1 MFGVRI
7 LCAETLKCSPVFER
21 GFLSPLGKYIFR
33 GIFIMQEEHL
43 HAAAP
48 VEETAPARK
57 EKFFSARR
65 IAKIALLSALAYVV
79 TFLEFPIFPAAPFLK
94 LDFSAVFVLLGGFMY
109 GPVTAVVISGVKE
122 LLSLLD
128 TQTAGVGELANFLLT
143 FSFIIVPTFVYR
155 YKKGIKTVCITLA
168 VGCVLLNAGGLVV
181 NRYINFPLYAQ
192 FLSMTAAEAFAVLW
206 WYIVLFNLVKG
217 IAVSLVT
224 VLLYKR
230 ISRLFNKF

>member
-1 MFGVRI
+1 
-7 LCAETLKCSPVFER
+7 
-21 GFLSPLGKYIFR
+21 
-33 GIFIMQEEHL
+33 MQEEHL
-43 HAAAP
+43 HAAVP
-48 VEETAPARK
+48 VEEPPARK

-155 YKKGIKTVCITLA
+155 YKKGIKR
-168 VGCVLLNAGGLVV
+168 LLRCFGGISCFSISSRELP
-181 NRYINFPLYAQ
+181 Y
-192 FLSMTAAEAFAVLW
+192 LS
-206 WYIVLFNLVKG
+206 
-217 IAVSLVT
+217 
-224 VLLYKR
+224 
-230 ISRLFNKF
+230 

>member
-1 MFGVRI
+1 
-7 LCAETLKCSPVFER
+7 
-21 GFLSPLGKYIFR
+21 
-33 GIFIMQEEHL
+33 MQEEHL

-168 VGCVLLNAGGLVV
+168 VGCVLLNAAG
-181 NRYINFPLYAQ
+181 
-192 FLSMTAAEAFAVLW
+192 S
-206 WYIVLFNLVKG
+206 
-217 IAVSLVT
+217 S
-224 VLLYKR
+224 
-230 ISRLFNKF
+230 

>member
-1 MFGVRI
+1 MQPRFRTGLSFTPWKIYFSRYFYY
-7 LCAETLKCSPVFER
+7 AGRTPSR
-21 GFLSPLGKYIFR
+21 G
-33 GIFIMQEEHL
+33 
-43 HAAAP
+43 AP
-48 VEETAPARK
+48 SKRRRPRAK
-57 EKFFSARR
+57 KSFSAPRR
-65 IAKIALLSALAYVV
+65 SRKIALLSALAYVV

-168 VGCVLLNAGGLVV
+168 VGCVLLNAAG
-181 NRYINFPLYAQ
+181 
-192 FLSMTAAEAFAVLW
+192 S
-206 WYIVLFNLVKG
+206 
-217 IAVSLVT
+217 S
-224 VLLYKR
+224 
-230 ISRLFNKF
+230 

>member
-1 MFGVRI
+1 
-7 LCAETLKCSPVFER
+7 
-21 GFLSPLGKYIFR
+21 
-33 GIFIMQEEHL
+33 MQEEHL

-48 VEETAPARK
+48 IEEAAPARK

-65 IAKIALLSALAYVV
+65 IAKIALLSALAYMV
-79 TFLEFPIFPAAPFLK
+79 TFLEFPIFPMAPYLK
-94 LDFSAVFVLLGGFMY
+94 LDFSGVFVLLGGFLY

-143 FSFIIVPTFVYR
+143 FSFIVVPTVVYR
-155 YKKGIKTVCITLA
+155 YKKGIKTVCVTLA
-168 VGCVLLNAGGLVV
+168 IGCVLFNAAGLVV
-181 NRYINFPLYAQ
+181 NRYINFPLYMGAGA
-192 FLSMTAAEAFAVLW
+192 SAAFAANW
-206 WYIVLFNLVKG
+206 WFIVLFNLIKG
-217 IAVSLVT
+217 VALSLVT